1 MSPISVLSAALG
13 PNLSGR
19 SAGPESEPRM
29 HAPDDSSLPAT
40 TIQWGMANLRGQAEP
55 TVGWLWHGYLAVGSV
70 TLLTSQWK
78 TGKTTLTAVL
88 LSRMKTGSTLA
99 GLPVS
104 AGRAIVLSEEPCAQW
119 VLRGQRLDLE
129 DHVGWFCRPFRGR
142 PSPPQ
147 WRNLL
152 DRVAETASER
162 GVGLVV
168 VDPLAAFF
176 PGKSEND
183 AGAMLDA
190 LAPLQQLAAQGLS
203 VLALH
208 HPAKKD
214 RGEGPSG
221 RGSGALLGCADILID
236 LRWFHRPGEADRRRR
251 LIALSRFEDTPR
263 QLVVE
268 LNAEGTDYVSHGS
281 GAEVEF
287 ADQWRLIQDIL
298 QPAPYKLT
306 RSAILDQWPTA
317 DRPDPATIYRWLSR
331 AVQAGLL
338 CQDGD
343 GTRTSPFRYWLEENE
358 ERWRLDPIALR
369 HNPELIW
376 SKSTRN
382 K

>member
-1 MSPISVLSAALG
+1 MA
-13 PNLSGR
+13 
-19 SAGPESEPRM
+19 
-29 HAPDDSSLPAT
+29 SLRAE
-40 TIQWGMANLRGQAEP
+40 AEP
-55 TVGWLWHGYLAVGSV
+55 AVRWLWRGYLAAGAV

-78 TGKTTLTAVL
+78 TGKTTLTSVL
-88 LSRMKTGSTLA
+88 LARMKEGSTVA
-99 GLPVS
+99 GLS
-104 AGRAIVLSEEPCAQW
+104 LAAGRAIVLSEEPPAQW
-119 VLRGQRLDLE
+119 LLRGQRLDLE
-129 DHVGWFCRPFRGR
+129 HHVGWLCRPFRGR

-147 WRNLL
+147 WRDLL
-152 DRVAETASER
+152 DRVGQEAVQRKVS
-162 GVGLVV
+162 LVV

-183 AGAMLDA
+183 AASMLDT
-190 LAPLQQLAAQGLS
+190 LAPLQDLAAQGLS

-214 RGEGPSG
+214 KGDGPSG
-221 RGSGALLGCADILID
+221 RGSGALLGCADILLD

-251 LIALSRFEDTPR
+251 LIALSRFEETPR

-287 ADQWRLIQDIL
+287 ADQWRLLQDIL
-298 QPAPYKLT
+298 RPAPCKLT
-306 RSAILDQWPTA
+306 RSAIVDQWPTA
-317 DRPDPATIYRWLSR
+317 DRPDPATIYRGLSR

-338 CQDGD
+338 CHDGD